1 MMTVHCHEQR
11 LARVLVAVGLAL
23 LGAPA
28 LGQAAA
34 KPEPVAR
41 PEAAAG
47 DASADV
53 ALQLANPVASLISV
67 PIQTNFDGGIG
78 PDREGG
84 RITANIQPVIPFALG
99 KDWSVVSRTITPVV
113 WQQDIAR
120 VNGQPTGTQFGLGDT
135 VQSLFLSPARPRGVI
150 WGVGPVLLV
159 PTGTDPLLSTGKWG
173 AGPTGV
179 VLKQSGPMTY
189 GVLANHIWSFAGNS
203 ARNDVSQSF
212 ANPFVTHTSKSAFTY
227 GLVADITYDWNRDAW
242 TAPVSLVASQVTRI
256 GGQLV
261 SIGGALRYYVVSNDQ
276 APHGFAG
283 RFTVTLL
290 FPRR

>member
-1 MMTVHCHEQR
+1 MTVR
-11 LARVLVAVGLAL
+11 SGKAMAAKAL
-23 LGAPA
+23 LAIGLTLPTAPA
-28 LGQAAA
+28 LGQDAATA
-34 KPEPVAR
+34 KPEADAGGT
-41 PEAAAG
+41 AA
-47 DASADV
+47 DL
-53 ALQLANPVASLISV
+53 ALQLANPIASLISL

-78 PDREGG
+78 PDRDGS
-84 RITANIQPVIPFALG
+84 RITANVQPVIPFSLG
-99 KDWSVVSRTITPVV
+99 KDWNLISRTITPVV
-113 WQQDIAR
+113 WQQDITR
-120 VNGQPTGTQFGLGDT
+120 INGQPTGSQFGLGDT
-135 VQSLFLSPARPRGVI
+135 VQSLFLSPGRPRGVI

-173 AGPTGV
+173 AGPTGIL
-179 VLKQSGPMTY
+179 LKQSGPMTY
-189 GVLANHIWSFAGNS
+189 GLLANHIWSFAGNS

-212 ANPFVTHTSKSAFTY
+212 VNPFVTHTSRSAFTY
-227 GLVADITYDWNRDAW
+227 GLVADISYDWNRDAW
-242 TAPVSLVASQVTRI
+242 TAPVSIVASQVTRI